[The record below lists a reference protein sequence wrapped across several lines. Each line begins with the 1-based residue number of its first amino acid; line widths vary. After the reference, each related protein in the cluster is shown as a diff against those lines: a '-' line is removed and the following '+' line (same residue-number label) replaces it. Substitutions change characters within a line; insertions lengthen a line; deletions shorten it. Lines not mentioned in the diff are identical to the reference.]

1 MLTKY
6 KLLIQIGGAL
16 ALVAALV
23 GLGYWVGS
31 SWTGAEWEAKYEKR
45 EGQYKEAGRL
55 AEQQARTEEAR
66 RAAAVEGIRREARE
80 RIDQIEADAAGAD
93 RTAVGL
99 REQVA
104 KLSRRP
110 ARCPAVD
117 AGSPAEPDKD
127 KLRLGIVLEQM
138 EQEGRRMARA
148 ADEAVVAGL
157 ACEEQYDSLNSSP
170 KQNASL

>member
-1 MLTKY
+1 MIAKY

-16 ALVAALV
+16 ALAAALV

-55 AEQQARTEEAR
+55 AEQQARSEETR
-66 RAAAVEGIRREARE
+66 RAAAVEGIRRDARE
-80 RIDQIEADAAGAD
+80 RIDQVEADAADANS
-93 RTAVGL
+93 TAVGL
-99 REQVA
+99 RDRVVE
-104 KLSRRP
+104 LSRRP

-117 AGSPAEPDKD
+117 DGGQAEPDKD

-138 EQEGRRMARA
+138 EAEGRRMARA

-157 ACEEQYDSLNSSP
+157 TCEEQYDSLQSNG
-170 KQNASL
+170 Q

>member
-1 MLTKY
+1 MITKY
-6 KLLIQIGGAL
+6 KLWLQAGGL
-16 ALVAALV
+16 VALVL
-23 GLGYWVGS
+23 LGFGIGW
-31 SWTGAEWEAKYEKR
+31 SWQGDRWESKYSERETEYTEARAE
-45 EGQYKEAGRL
+45 
-55 AEQQARTEEAR
+55 AEQQARSEETR
-66 RAAAVEGIRREARE
+66 RAAAVEGIRRDARE
-80 RIDQIEADAAGAD
+80 RIDQIEADAADAD
-93 RTAVGL
+93 STAVGL

-117 AGSPAEPDKD
+117 DGGQAEPDED

-148 ADEAVVAGL
+148 ADEAVAAGL
-157 ACEEQYDSLNSSP
+157 TCEEQYDSLNSSP